1 MLYLNILPDNK
12 YYWENHPTYSNA
24 KSNGDCGL
32 DIPMSNS
39 ITIPANSRAF
49 TVNLGFKASQNWGY
63 MLIPRSSISKTPLRL
78 ANSIGIIDK
87 DYRGYVIVK
96 LDNIS
101 DKDFTMEVSKCYFQI
116 VSFTGK
122 LPGFKVV
129 DHIIDTHRGNGGFG
143 STTSTSNLHLT

>member
-12 YYWENHPTYSNA
+12 HHWENHPTYSVA

-32 DIPMSNS
+32 DIPMLNS
-39 ITIPANSRAF
+39 YTVPANSHAF
-49 TVNLGFKASQNWGY
+49 TVCLGFRASQNWGY

-87 DYRGYVIVK
+87 DYRGYVMVK

-101 DKDFTMEVSKCYFQI
+101 NKDYTMEVGKCYFQI
-116 VSFTGK
+116 VSFSGK
-122 LPGFKVV
+122 LPGFNIV
-129 DHIIDTHRGNGGFG
+129 DSILETKRGVGGFG
-143 STTSTSNLHLT
+143 STTSTSNLHLI